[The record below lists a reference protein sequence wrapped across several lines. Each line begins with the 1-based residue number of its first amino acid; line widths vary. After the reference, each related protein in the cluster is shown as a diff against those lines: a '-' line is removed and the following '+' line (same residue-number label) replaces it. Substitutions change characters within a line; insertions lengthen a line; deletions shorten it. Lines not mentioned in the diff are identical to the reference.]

1 MLEAV
6 DVELAEVVFG
16 DHSQT
21 NTLVALLLLLLLS
34 GSYLRL
40 LLRDL
45 ELRGIEVHELRLSI
59 FLDRLRL
66 RLDGR
71 LLLLLLGLLRSRDG
85 L

>member
-1 MLEAV
+1 MEAV
-6 DVELAEVVFG
+6 DVELAKVVFR
-16 DHSQT
+16 DHGKT
-21 NTLVALLLLLLLS
+21 DTLVALLLLLLLS
-34 GSYLRL
+34 RSYLSL

-59 FLDRLRL
+59 FLNRLRL

-71 LLLLLLGLLRSRDG
+71 LLLLLGLLGSRDG

>member
-1 MLEAV
+1 M
-6 DVELAEVVFG
+6 
-16 DHSQT
+16 
-21 NTLVALLLLLLLS
+21 VALLLLLLLS

>member
-1 MLEAV
+1 MEAV

>member
-1 MLEAV
+1 LEAV